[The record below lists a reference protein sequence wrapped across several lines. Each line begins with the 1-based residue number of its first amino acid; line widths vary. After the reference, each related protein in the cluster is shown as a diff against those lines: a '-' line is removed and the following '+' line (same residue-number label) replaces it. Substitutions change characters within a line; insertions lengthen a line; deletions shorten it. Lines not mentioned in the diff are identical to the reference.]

1 MSESTE
7 MYLLR
12 IALLQDGNA
21 QVPISTLADQLS
33 VSPVSANQMC
43 RRLASEG
50 LVIYQPYKGVSLT
63 AQGEKVALRI
73 LRNRRLWE
81 VFLVEKLHIEP
92 KEAEEMACRLEHVTP
107 GLLSRRLA
115 EFLGNPTMSPQREPI
130 PPEPGEEVRQPRRRL
145 TTLIAGQEAR
155 ITGVYTD
162 ETVKEFLRAQGVA
175 PGALVKVVAGAAN
188 GSMLLE
194 VSDDYVY
201 VTHEIAAQ
209 IEV

>member
-12 IALLQDGNA
+12 IALLQDGDS
-21 QVPISTLADQLS
+21 QVPISALADELS

-50 LVIYQPYKGVSLT
+50 LVIYQPYKGVTLT

-107 GLLSRRLA
+107 DLLSKRLA
-115 EFLGNPTMSPQREPI
+115 EFLGNPTLSPQREPI
-130 PPEPGEEVRQPRRRL
+130 PPEADDEVRRPRRPL
-145 TTLIAGQEAR
+145 TSLIAGQEAR
-155 ITGVYTD
+155 ITSIYT
-162 ETVKEFLRAQGVA
+162 EAAVREFLRAQGVS

-194 VSDDYVY
+194 VADDYVY
-201 VTHEIAAQ
+201 LTHEVAAQ
-209 IEV
+209 IEI